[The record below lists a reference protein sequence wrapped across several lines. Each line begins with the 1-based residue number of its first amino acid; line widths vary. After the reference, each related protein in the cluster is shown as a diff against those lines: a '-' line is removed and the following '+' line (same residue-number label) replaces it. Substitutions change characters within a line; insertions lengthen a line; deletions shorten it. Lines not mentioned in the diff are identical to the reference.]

1 MKKYVILLLIVLL
14 GLAWISAGSDMVN
27 NPIKAK
33 EHIEK
38 AEELEEKGIYV
49 DAVTEYESALEYEPD
64 NEELYMKLAE
74 ANLKS
79 GDSWE
84 FISICEDM
92 AEQYQENTK
101 AMDTLM
107 NYYVENHDEEK
118 AVKYLNDF
126 LKEYPDNKNAREW
139 FTQLEGSYEEL
150 NCRYEELSEIVH
162 DSMVVSDEGVYGL
175 ADALGSEIISCKYR
189 ELYPFSEEG
198 FALALTEDGRWVY
211 IDEEDQIR
219 KAPDEDYEN
228 LGMYTED
235 GTVAQK
241 DGKYGYLDDDMEPV
255 GEFQWENLTGIKNGI
270 GAGKK
275 NGKWTLI
282 SNVSAFT
289 AKNKF
294 VSDVY
299 TFIKNEFKDIKV
311 IQFPELL
318 VNDLLFN
325 LPGEYKLAEVYYKF
339 FVEEIVSFINSN
351 NVENNI
357 TIEIEKFIREKTAF
371 ELAKLAKVNGVDK
384 GKKLV
389 LVGESKSLED
399 VLKVQY
405 NCEVSI
411 RINYTKDTTDDEFYC
426 STDIIHGK
434 SSDYYIIIPCLY
446 RGLST
451 LRILMKRKYAPNA
464 LIISWLH
471 PVFQL
476 KNIYGK
482 YLDIYNNEIISD
494 RRDNIISFFGQGISV
509 FLGAPK
515 KVSEGIPHLIC
526 YDQSKIVLEDNISIS
541 GNCIFTAYWTSYIM
555 ICRDTSFADG
565 TEIRAHSC
573 GEVHI
578 GSDCMFANS
587 VRILCGDG
595 HAIYDLHT
603 GKNINSDPNINEND
617 LKVYL
622 GGHVWIG
629 RESFLL
635 NCKIGDGSIVGAR
648 AFVKKSFPNNCIV
661 AGVPAKVIRKDIAWS
676 REINC
681 YDIDDPVFGVPEKYR
696 KFTQDI

>member
-1 MKKYVILLLIVLL
+1 MKKYVILLLIALL

-27 NPIKAK
+27 NPIKEK

-64 NEELYMKLAE
+64 NEELCMKLAE

-126 LKEYPDNKNAREW
+126 LKEYPDNKNAQEW

-228 LGMYTED
+228 LGMYTKD

-241 DGKYGYLDDDMEPV
+241 DGKYGYLDEDMEPV

-282 SNVSAFT
+282 
-289 AKNKF
+289 NK
-294 VSDVY
+294 
-299 TFIKNEFKDIKV
+299 
-311 IQFPELL
+311 
-318 VNDLLFN
+318 
-325 LPGEYKLAEVYYKF
+325 
-339 FVEEIVSFINSN
+339 
-351 NVENNI
+351 
-357 TIEIEKFIREKTAF
+357 
-371 ELAKLAKVNGVDK
+371 K
-384 GKKLV
+384 GKEKGEDSYEDVIIDPYGFCSSQKRLFV
-389 LVGESKSLED
+389 KEDGTYHMIDTKGKAVGEL
-399 VLKVQY
+399 
-405 NCEVSI
+405 
-411 RINYTKDTTDDEFYC
+411 TF
-426 STDIIHGK
+426 
-434 SSDYYIIIPCLY
+434 
-446 RGLST
+446 
-451 LRILMKRKYAPNA
+451 
-464 LIISWLH
+464 
-471 PVFQL
+471 
-476 KNIYGK
+476 
-482 YLDIYNNEIISD
+482 
-494 RRDNIISFFGQGISV
+494 DN
-509 FLGAPK
+509 
-515 KVSEGIPHLIC
+515 
-526 YDQSKIVLEDNISIS
+526 
-541 GNCIFTAYWTSYIM
+541 
-555 ICRDTSFADG
+555 
-565 TEIRAHSC
+565 
-573 GEVHI
+573 
-578 GSDCMFANS
+578 
-587 VRILCGDG
+587 
-595 HAIYDLHT
+595 
-603 GKNINSDPNINEND
+603 
-617 LKVYL
+617 
-622 GGHVWIG
+622 
-629 RESFLL
+629 
-635 NCKIGDGSIVGAR
+635 AR
-648 AFVKKSFPNNCIV
+648 AFTEDGYAAVCKDGKWGFVNNNGELAIDYTYEDAESFQNGFAPISVDGKWGYINEEGNMVIQPEFLEVTHISEEGTAAVKTEQQGETVWTLLRLNLF
-661 AGVPAKVIRKDIAWS
+661 
-676 REINC
+676 
-681 YDIDDPVFGVPEKYR
+681 
-696 KFTQDI
+696 Q